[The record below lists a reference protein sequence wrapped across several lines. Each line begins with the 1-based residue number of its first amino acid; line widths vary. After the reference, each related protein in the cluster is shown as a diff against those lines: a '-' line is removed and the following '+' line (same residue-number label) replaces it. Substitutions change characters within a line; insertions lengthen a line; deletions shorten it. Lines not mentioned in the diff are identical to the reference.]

1 MSWAWQLESND
12 TAIHNIMKEEKNK
25 NKPWPFIT
33 SKLNYSKKK
42 RSLTWNIQVLFL
54 PLQSQAVGNFSFS
67 ERTLAF
73 NIFRRERYIIKIPR
87 GEKRKKKKKSLKRLS
102 LQPEFIHISRRW
114 CMCVSASVR
123 LQQCEKSESTQ
134 AHDKASWQWSPLKRI
149 YSNRIGPEEG
159 TFQRHLSHFLSSNFL
174 EVPQG

>member
-1 MSWAWQLESND
+1 MTRPSTISCKKKK
-12 TAIHNIMKEEKNK
+12 NIYKS
-25 NKPWPFIT
+25 WPFLT

-42 RSLTWNIQVLFL
+42 RSLTWNSLVLFL
-54 PLQSQAVGNFSFS
+54 PLQSQEVGNFSFS

-73 NIFRRERYIIKIPR
+73 NIFRRERYIIKIPW
-87 GEKRKKKKKSLKRLS
+87 GEKKKSEKSVPSTGVHTYLPQVVRVCKCKCSSTTMWKIR
-102 LQPEFIHISRRW
+102 IN
-114 CMCVSASVR
+114 SASAVIW
-123 LQQCEKSESTQ
+123 Q